1 MGSKEI
7 FKGKVE
13 NLIGRNYVPLSVEVA
28 DIDTTPRGVA
38 SVNAVVKSTNFFL
51 DPNLDMTIL
60 SDNQSQAIPVE
71 NGSPGLGYIPWG
83 GASNCL
89 PKTVMLMADSLP
101 YTSQG
106 TRFLIDLT
114 VGLGP
119 HMMYRTSIW
128 KNGSIKNISIPYE
141 EAGEFILSRIEETD
155 VANTTIRKK
164 LQDEYEVWQK
174 TNEEYQRFLVDNN
187 IEDIYQKLVTD
198 QTYLDICFP
207 TVGLSTERRKKDENG
222 KYLPWSPKIVRI
234 GYLPAVCTRLEEMDD
249 NLRINNVYYS
259 EMWRNSPTSPTNK
272 FNTVSYPTLMPHNFL
287 TKLKAMVKADS
298 YVSYS
303 KRHSWYC
310 APIIIPSGSHFYY
323 PVPQWWSVFTSKAYQ
338 YASTLIN
345 DQATARQNSTMWGK
359 MIFINNIYLQAVF
372 AAQGA
377 DTEEEKQTVR
387 NQIWNKINEFLKR
400 KENNGKTI
408 ALDSILSP
416 DGKTMMPSVE
426 IVDVPQL
433 SSSGDFSE
441 ELEEITSIIFFA
453 MGVHPGLI
461 GAIPGKTK
469 SNSGTYQRELTLL
482 KQNQLSSRQR
492 QFLRFFQN
500 INVFNGWDSHA
511 KWIIKQ
517 QVLTTLDRSPEGTVE
532 SSSE

>member
-1 MGSKEI
+1 
-7 FKGKVE
+7 
-13 NLIGRNYVPLSVEVA
+13 
-28 DIDTTPRGVA
+28 
-38 SVNAVVKSTNFFL
+38 
-51 DPNLDMTIL
+51 
-60 SDNQSQAIPVE
+60 
-71 NGSPGLGYIPWG
+71 
-83 GASNCL
+83 
-89 PKTVMLMADSLP
+89 
-101 YTSQG
+101 
-106 TRFLIDLT
+106 
-114 VGLGP
+114 
-119 HMMYRTSIW
+119 
-128 KNGSIKNISIPYE
+128 
-141 EAGEFILSRIEETD
+141 
-155 VANTTIRKK
+155 
-164 LQDEYEVWQK
+164 
-174 TNEEYQRFLVDNN
+174 
-187 IEDIYQKLVTD
+187 
-198 QTYLDICFP
+198 
-207 TVGLSTERRKKDENG
+207 
-222 KYLPWSPKIVRI
+222 
-234 GYLPAVCTRLEEMDD
+234 
-249 NLRINNVYYS
+249 
-259 EMWRNSPTSPTNK
+259 
-272 FNTVSYPTLMPHNFL
+272 
-287 TKLKAMVKADS
+287 MVKADS

-453 MGVHPGLI
+453 MGIHPGLI